1 MSKRV
6 DSNHSEIV
14 KGLRAIGATV
24 RSTAAIGQ
32 GFPDLAV
39 GYRGSTWLLEIKDG
53 NKSPSR
59 RTLTHDEQNFHST
72 WRGAAAVVTCLEDA
86 LQTIGATNGRKTN

>member
-1 MSKRV
+1 VSKRV

-24 RSTAAIGQ
+24 RSTASVGQ

-39 GYRGSTWLLEIKDG
+39 GFRNATYLLEVKDG
-53 NKSPSR
+53 AKSPSR
-59 RTLTHDEQNFHST
+59 RKLTEAEQAFHAGWKGHVAIVES
-72 WRGAAAVVTCLEDA
+72 LDDA
-86 LQTIGATNGRKTN
+86 LRTIGATSPE